1 MQDSHTSESA
11 QSAVEDAIISG
22 ILSARIRPGTRLSE
36 NQLASL
42 FSVSRTRI
50 REAMM
55 RLETR
60 GIVTVSPR
68 RGWFVV
74 EPSAEESIKVYEA
87 RRIIEYGLLRNLSGV
102 SPEGIAILAD
112 HLDEE
117 KAAIAK
123 GDRQRLTCLMG
134 DFHIRI
140 AEIAGNDIIVETLR
154 DLTARTIL
162 ISMLYK
168 AADFHGA
175 AELAIRHLDEVETGL
190 DLTRRPDPLYEL
202 RNSLSLQPLSSS
214 PKE

>member
-87 RRIIEYGLLRNLSGV
+87 RRIIEYGLCAIFPASARKA
-102 SPEGIAILAD
+102 SPSSPI
-112 HLDEE
+112 
-117 KAAIAK
+117 
-123 GDRQRLTCLMG
+123 
-134 DFHIRI
+134 
-140 AEIAGNDIIVETLR
+140 
-154 DLTARTIL
+154 
-162 ISMLYK
+162 ISMRRRRRFPK
-168 AADFHGA
+168 ATASA
-175 AELAIRHLDEVETGL
+175 
-190 DLTRRPDPLYEL
+190 
-202 RNSLSLQPLSSS
+202 
-214 PKE
+214 